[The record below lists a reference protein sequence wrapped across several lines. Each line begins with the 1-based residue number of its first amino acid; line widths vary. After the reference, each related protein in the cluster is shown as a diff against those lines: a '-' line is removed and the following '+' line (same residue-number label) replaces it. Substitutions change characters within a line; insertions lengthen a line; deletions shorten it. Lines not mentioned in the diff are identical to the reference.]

1 MAGLGYILSWDLVDF
16 IANDPYAKEHT
27 IGQEDATLAAWL
39 HHGKVIKQ
47 WISEEHEI
55 YDDPSH
61 LGGWAH
67 EYTRGTLLIHRL
79 KEIDPFLKASQHFL
93 EGGPA
98 SSV

>member
-27 IGQEDATLAAWL
+27 IGQEDATLAGWL

-67 EYTRGTLLIHRL
+67 EYTPGTLLIHRL